1 MFKQYKIIAILSL
14 LVLIFSVISYYYF
27 KSEKLTVDVKN
38 KEVQIEVVKEK
49 KEVEILETK
58 WETISVEHNK
68 TLKDKK
74 DEIKEP
80 IINHDDVNVTDF
92 FFSGMFS

>member
-14 LVLIFSVISYYYF
+14 LALIFSVISYYYF

-38 KEVQIEVVKEK
+38 KEVEIEVEKEK
-49 KEVEILETK
+49 AEIEILETK
-58 WETISVEHNK
+58 WETIAVEHNK
-68 TLKDKK
+68 TLKEKK

-80 IINHDDVNVTDF
+80 INHDDVNVTDF
-92 FFSGMFS
+92 FFFRMFS